1 MKNSRKIAYSILSV
15 AGICAVVAV
24 VLLTSTAVAHGSY
37 GCNYYGCTQTY
48 NYGSYQYPPSQP
60 TMSPLTAT
68 CYASPLST
76 YVGNTVIWSS
86 SVSGGNG
93 SYNITWNGD
102 EGLSGYGSSISK
114 VYSYAGMKNA
124 SMTVVSGGQSV
135 SVNCSE
141 SVNVTA
147 PSYSY
152 SYPSSYPSTYNN
164 YYPSNNYNNYNN
176 GYAALAA
183 SCSANTNYTTVG
195 SPVTWTAAISGGS
208 GYYTYTWSGT
218 DGLYGSNQTTT
229 FTYGTPGSK
238 TAYVT
243 VYSNGQSTTA
253 YCANPVNITAA
264 VYYGTNYNTGYN
276 TTGYVVNS
284 NTANTLD
291 IGCYADPATVSINQP
306 VTWNVEVTG
315 GIAPYTYTWTG
326 SDGLAGTQST
336 SIKYYA
342 TAGQKNAIV
351 AVTSADGKTG
361 TRSCSNAVTVR
372 RPGAATTGGTTGTA
386 VTNTTNAT
394 NATTTATSTNQS
406 NPNGSQLSGSAIFSF
421 DNVPWGW
428 IAVLIILVLFATVM
442 YLLFN
447 KQKI

>member
-1 MKNSRKIAYSILSV
+1 M
-15 AGICAVVAV
+15 
-24 VLLTSTAVAHGSY
+24 
-37 GCNYYGCTQTY
+37 
-48 NYGSYQYPPSQP
+48 
-60 TMSPLTAT
+60 
-68 CYASPLST
+68 
-76 YVGNTVIWSS
+76 
-86 SVSGGNG
+86 
-93 SYNITWNGD
+93 
-102 EGLSGYGSSISK
+102 
-114 VYSYAGMKNA
+114 
-124 SMTVVSGGQSV
+124 
-135 SVNCSE
+135 
-141 SVNVTA
+141 
-147 PSYSY
+147 
-152 SYPSSYPSTYNN
+152 
-164 YYPSNNYNNYNN
+164 
-176 GYAALAA
+176 
-183 SCSANTNYTTVG
+183 
-195 SPVTWTAAISGGS
+195 
-208 GYYTYTWSGT
+208 
-218 DGLYGSNQTTT
+218 
-229 FTYGTPGSK
+229 
-238 TAYVT
+238 
-243 VYSNGQSTTA
+243 
-253 YCANPVNITAA
+253 NITAA